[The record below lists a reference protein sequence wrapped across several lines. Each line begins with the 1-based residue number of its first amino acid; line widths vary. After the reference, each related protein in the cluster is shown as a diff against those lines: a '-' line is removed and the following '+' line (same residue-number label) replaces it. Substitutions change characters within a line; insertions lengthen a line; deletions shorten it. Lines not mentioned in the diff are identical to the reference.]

1 LNIVKGTLYSRFS
14 FENSCLKKLFNLKG
28 YGFDVFG
35 TTDLAGFD
43 ANIANGYYAQAIAD
57 AHLILK
63 CFS

>member
-1 LNIVKGTLYSRFS
+1 MFK
-14 FENSCLKKLFNLKG
+14 NSFNLKG

-43 ANIANGYYAQAIAD
+43 ANIANGYYAQGLQM
-57 AHLILK
+57 HKTPLILK